1 MYRRFENLGP
11 TLKVWLLIKTD
22 SPPQLYIEDGAEW
35 CVEWATVVGIG
46 FLMDISWVCSDNA
59 LSEFVDAD
67 LDFGF
72 PPSDRPKSKILNRI
86 EGLQNFELL
95 MLCL

>member
-1 MYRRFENLGP
+1 MIN
-11 TLKVWLLIKTD
+11 TD

-46 FLMDISWVCSDNA
+46 FLIDISWVCSDNA

-67 LDFGF
+67 LDLGF
-72 PPSDRPKSKILNRI
+72 PPSDRPKSKIMNSPNSINDNVDKVCAVSLT
-86 EGLQNFELL
+86 
-95 MLCL
+95 